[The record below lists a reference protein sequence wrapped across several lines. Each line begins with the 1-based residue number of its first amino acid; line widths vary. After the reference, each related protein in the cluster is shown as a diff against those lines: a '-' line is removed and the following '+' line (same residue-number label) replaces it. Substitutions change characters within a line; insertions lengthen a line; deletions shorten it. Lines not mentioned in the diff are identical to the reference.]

1 MWKRKKAHP
10 RAEML
15 KDGPLLSLKL
25 EYLSKFQSSFNQVLI
40 KLQIKNPPICIPVY
54 PARCVGIRSDQ
65 GILCCRG
72 GQMKKIKNGA
82 AQTGRT
88 ALYKGQSLSSRFILA
103 QFRRLVKRGR
113 NRAARI

>member
-1 MWKRKKAHP
+1 M
-10 RAEML
+10 
-15 KDGPLLSLKL
+15 
-25 EYLSKFQSSFNQVLI
+25 
-40 KLQIKNPPICIPVY
+40 Y
-54 PARCVGIRSDQ
+54 PARRVGLLSDQ

-103 QFRRLVKRGR
+103 QLLRLVKRGR